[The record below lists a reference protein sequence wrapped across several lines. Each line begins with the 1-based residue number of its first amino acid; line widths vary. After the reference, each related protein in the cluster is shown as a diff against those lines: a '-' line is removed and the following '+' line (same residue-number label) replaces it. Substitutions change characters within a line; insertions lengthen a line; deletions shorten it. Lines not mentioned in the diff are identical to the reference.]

1 MAYTTAI
8 FDMDG
13 TILDTLDDLA
23 DSVNY
28 ALGLHGM
35 PASPRPEVRQH
46 LGNGMDYLIAHSVP
60 AGTSHELEQQ
70 VLAEFKADYAK
81 RCVVKTAPYP
91 GILDL
96 MAELRRRGIAR
107 AVVSN
112 KGDFA
117 VQELVERYFPGVF
130 DIAVG
135 ERKGVRRK
143 PAPDTVYAVMDE
155 LGADPVDTV
164 YIGDSEVDVETA
176 RNAGIACIAV
186 DWGFRDHDVLVGLGA
201 PVIVSDTRALLDE
214 ICHPQD

>member
-81 RCVVKTAPYP
+81 RCIVKTAPYP

-135 ERKGVRRK
+135 EREGIRRK
-143 PAPDTVYAVMDE
+143 PAPDTVYAVMHE
-155 LGADPVDTV
+155 LGAAPADVV

-201 PVIVSDTRALLDE
+201 PVIVSDTQALLTA
-214 ICHPQD
+214 ICRRR

>member
-130 DIAVG
+130 DAAVG

-201 PVIVSDTRALLDE
+201 PVIVSDTQALLTA
-214 ICHPQD
+214 ICRRR

>member
-28 ALGLHGM
+28 ALALHDM

-60 AGTSHELEQQ
+60 AGTPHELEQQ
-70 VLAEFKADYAK
+70 ILAEFKADYAK

-96 MAELRRRGIAR
+96 MAELRRRSIKR

-130 DIAVG
+130 DAAVG
-135 ERKGVRRK
+135 EREGVRRK
-143 PAPDTVYAVMDE
+143 PAPDTVEAVMSQ
-155 LGADPVDTV
+155 LGVGT
-164 YIGDSEVDVETA
+164 
-176 RNAGIACIAV
+176 GIDCIAV
-186 DWGFRDHDVLVGLGA
+186 DWGFRDRNVLVGLGA
-201 PVIVSDTRALLDE
+201 PVIVSDTDQLLAQ
-214 ICHPQD
+214 ICRSSD

>member
-117 VQELVERYFPGVF
+117 VQELVERYFPGIF
-130 DIAVG
+130 DAAVG

-201 PVIVSDTRALLDE
+201 PVIVSDTQALLTA
-214 ICHPQD
+214 ICRRR

>member
-135 ERKGVRRK
+135 EREGIRRK

-201 PVIVSDTRALLDE
+201 PVIVSDTQALLTA
-214 ICHPQD
+214 ICRRR

>member
-28 ALGLHGM
+28 ALALHDM

-60 AGTSHELEQQ
+60 AGTPHELEQQ
-70 VLAEFKADYAK
+70 ILAEFKADYAK

-96 MAELRRRGIAR
+96 MGELRRRGIRR

-130 DIAVG
+130 DAAVG
-135 ERKGVRRK
+135 EREGVRRK
-143 PAPDTVYAVMDE
+143 PAPDTVEAVMSQLGVGRDE
-155 LGADPVDTV
+155 VV
-164 YIGDSEVDVETA
+164 YVGDSEVDLATA
-176 RNAGIACIAV
+176 RNTGIDCIAV
-186 DWGFRDHDVLVGLGA
+186 DWGFRDRNVLVGLGA
-201 PVIVSDTRALLDE
+201 PVIVSDTDQLLAQ
-214 ICHPQD
+214 ICRSSD